1 MNTMDTKQKDYLLTI
16 ICYVVWGFQ
25 PLYYAIKPDTDA
37 MFLLMSR
44 ILWAGVFVTSIVLV
58 QGRGKEIIAT
68 FKKKDLMLKHIVPG
82 AIFNFLDW
90 GVYMWAVMNGHILAT
105 SMAYYIAPLAVCY
118 FGVIFFKEKMTWQMG
133 VATAIIVAGVLF
145 AGDGFGNSPLIT
157 IILMFCF
164 AAYAAFMKGVKE
176 DSPLCTSVMMILAA
190 PAAIIYIA
198 IFRMGE
204 NGMASVDLGIQFFLI
219 GAGIV
224 TVLPILIYAS
234 CVKRLPMTSAVI
246 LWVRRWGKT
255 NISCLALSG
264 QECFSTASLQ
274 QFARKKKIAPPCR
287 KRDSTSKTSRIAKII
302 NRIPERFS
310 GKRSPCSAAW
320 SAFSCQRTSA
330 AIDKAHVAATKIQKT
345 ISTYC
350 HARGP
355 LMHWRIILTSI

>member
-1 MNTMDTKQKDYLLTI
+1 MTQNESNGMNKMNTMDTKQKDYLLTI

-190 PAAIIYIA
+190 PVAIIYIA

-234 CVKRLPMTSAVI
+234 CVKRLPMTIMGFLQYLSPTLGIVCSYLMGETMGKNEYI
-246 LWVRRWGKT
+246 LFGFIWTGVLLYSIVTAIREKKENRA
-255 NISCLALSG
+255 ALQEEG
-264 QECFSTASLQ
+264 QHEQ
-274 QFARKKKIAPPCR
+274 NQ
-287 KRDSTSKTSRIAKII
+287 
-302 NRIPERFS
+302 
-310 GKRSPCSAAW
+310 
-320 SAFSCQRTSA
+320 
-330 AIDKAHVAATKIQKT
+330 
-345 ISTYC
+345 
-350 HARGP
+350 
-355 LMHWRIILTSI
+355 

>member
-1 MNTMDTKQKDYLLTI
+1 MNKMNTMDTKQKDYLLTI

-90 GVYMWAVMNGHILAT
+90 GVYMWAVMTGHILAT

-234 CVKRLPMTSAVI
+234 CVKRLPMTIMGFLQYLSPTLGIVCSYLMGETMGKNEYI
-246 LWVRRWGKT
+246 LFGFIWTGVLLYSIVTAIREKKENRA
-255 NISCLALSG
+255 ALQEEG
-264 QECFSTASLQ
+264 QHEQ
-274 QFARKKKIAPPCR
+274 NQ
-287 KRDSTSKTSRIAKII
+287 
-302 NRIPERFS
+302 
-310 GKRSPCSAAW
+310 
-320 SAFSCQRTSA
+320 
-330 AIDKAHVAATKIQKT
+330 
-345 ISTYC
+345 
-350 HARGP
+350 
-355 LMHWRIILTSI
+355 

>member
-1 MNTMDTKQKDYLLTI
+1 MNKMNTMDTKQKDYLLTI

-105 SMAYYIAPLAVCY
+105 SMAYYIAPLAICY

-234 CVKRLPMTSAVI
+234 CVKRLPMTIMGFLQYLSPTLGIVCSYLMGETMGKNEYI
-246 LWVRRWGKT
+246 LFGFIWTGVLLYSIVTAIREKKENRA
-255 NISCLALSG
+255 ALQEEG
-264 QECFSTASLQ
+264 QHEQ
-274 QFARKKKIAPPCR
+274 NQ
-287 KRDSTSKTSRIAKII
+287 
-302 NRIPERFS
+302 
-310 GKRSPCSAAW
+310 
-320 SAFSCQRTSA
+320 
-330 AIDKAHVAATKIQKT
+330 
-345 ISTYC
+345 
-350 HARGP
+350 
-355 LMHWRIILTSI
+355 

>member
-1 MNTMDTKQKDYLLTI
+1 MEKTKQKDYLLTV

-234 CVKRLPMTSAVI
+234 CVKRLPMTIMGFLQYLSPTLGIVCSYLMGETMGKNEYI
-246 LWVRRWGKT
+246 LFGFIWTGVLLYSIVTAIREKKENRA
-255 NISCLALSG
+255 ALQEEG
-264 QECFSTASLQ
+264 QHEQ
-274 QFARKKKIAPPCR
+274 NQ
-287 KRDSTSKTSRIAKII
+287 
-302 NRIPERFS
+302 
-310 GKRSPCSAAW
+310 
-320 SAFSCQRTSA
+320 
-330 AIDKAHVAATKIQKT
+330 
-345 ISTYC
+345 
-350 HARGP
+350 
-355 LMHWRIILTSI
+355 

>member
-1 MNTMDTKQKDYLLTI
+1 MNKMNTMDTKQKDYLLTI

-234 CVKRLPMTSAVI
+234 CVKRLPMTIMGFLQYLSPTLGIVCSYLMGETMGKNEYI
-246 LWVRRWGKT
+246 LFGFIWTGVLLYSIVTAIREKKENRA
-255 NISCLALSG
+255 ALQEEG
-264 QECFSTASLQ
+264 QHKQ
-274 QFARKKKIAPPCR
+274 NQ
-287 KRDSTSKTSRIAKII
+287 
-302 NRIPERFS
+302 
-310 GKRSPCSAAW
+310 
-320 SAFSCQRTSA
+320 
-330 AIDKAHVAATKIQKT
+330 
-345 ISTYC
+345 
-350 HARGP
+350 
-355 LMHWRIILTSI
+355 